1 MYLQYTPSSKR
12 NLYSKI
18 IDKSEAVYFFHV
30 SMKHKFM
37 NYKTPAKTKQIY
49 II

>member
-1 MYLQYTPSSKR
+1 MIVSTKNMFP
-12 NLYSKI
+12 KI
-18 IDKSEAVYFFHV
+18 RTFVCHVFGTFSYFFHV

-49 II
+49 V